1 MRDNPVKESLARGEV
16 VLGTMVTE
24 FVTPGIA
31 RLAAA
36 AGAEFVLLDM
46 EHTGYEYERMRGVIA
61 AAEASD
67 VVTLLRVPDSD
78 YQFISRG
85 LDIGAMGVMLAAV
98 GSVEEAKA
106 IAAAARFPPAGRRG
120 FGLLLRRDEFEP
132 EGLPATLAKVNESTM
147 TLVQIENAAGLEA
160 VEEIAAVDGVDALW
174 IGHFDLTASLGIPGD
189 FTNERF
195 LAAVERVTA
204 AGRENGKPTGIVCGS
219 VEQGL
224 DFLERGFRLLAYS
237 IDILLYQD
245 ALRDGLARLAAA
257 RER

>member
-1 MRDNPVKESLARGEV
+1 MRANPVKEALARGGT

-24 FVTPGIA
+24 FATPGIG

-67 VVTLLRVPDSD
+67 IATLMRVPDSD

-98 GSVEEAKA
+98 GSVQEAEA

-120 FGLLLRRDEFEP
+120 FGLLLRRDEFSP
-132 EGLPATLAKVNESTM
+132 EGLPATLAEVNDSILTLAQIEST
-147 TLVQIENAAGLEA
+147 EGLDA
-160 VEEIAAVDGVDALW
+160 VENIAAVDG
-174 IGHFDLTASLGIPGD
+174 
-189 FTNERF
+189 
-195 LAAVERVTA
+195 
-204 AGRENGKPTGIVCGS
+204 
-219 VEQGL
+219 
-224 DFLERGFRLLAYS
+224 
-237 IDILLYQD
+237 IDTL
-245 ALRDGLARLAAA
+245 
-257 RER
+257 